1 MTSPTN
7 PTTPPDLP
15 PTTNSEPA
23 SDHSFNGNP
32 AGTAVTDPAPWQPL
46 PLRAAR
52 LAAVTSGLSTLIPA
66 AVLGAL
72 SLFERGSSHGL
83 LIAAIVACVVLV
95 PLVAWLSWRRT
106 RRTQWRLDD
115 NAFGV
120 RRARLWLTDTRIPR
134 ARVQHLDIQRGPLQR
149 RFGLSTLIVHTAGSH
164 LHALRL
170 HGLDM
175 DDAEQL
181 RELLARPQDHDG
193 L

>member
-1 MTSPTN
+1 MTSPTD
-7 PTTPPDLP
+7 PTTPDLP
-15 PTTNSEPA
+15 PVTTDGTVIDANAGRPAEGTAPGGPA
-23 SDHSFNGNP
+23 S
-32 AGTAVTDPAPWQPL
+32 WQPL
-46 PLRAAR
+46 PPRAAR
-52 LAAVTSGLSTLIPA
+52 LAAVTAALSTLVPA
-66 AVLGAL
+66 AALGVA
-72 SLFERGSSHGL
+72 SVFERGTSHGL
-83 LIAAIVACVVLV
+83 LIASILTAVVAA
-95 PLVAWLSWRRT
+95 PLMAWLSWRRT

-149 RFGLSTLIVHTAGSH
+149 RVGLSTLIIHTAGSH